1 MLLQHRVILHHRTL
15 ETFRAPHHAAKSG
28 MAVTTA
34 ELIATK
40 PAEPAEHRKA
50 PLLTLVKTV
59 VERPSGL
66 AELLERIA
74 GFHHRGRAAIHPL
87 RRIGVSRLLRVGSGI
102 HAVDAQLGKIAGGL
116 LERRPS
122 LFLLSRQ
129 RQPGLEPGKSRFT
142 EGPHV
147 LNTRAPAAQAFAARI
162 LILRIH
168 NGAACD

>member
-40 PAEPAEHRKA
+40 PAEHREA

-74 GFHHRGRAAIHPL
+74 GFHHRGRAAIQPL
-87 RRIGVSRLLRVGSGI
+87 GRIGVSRRLCVGSGI

-116 LERRPS
+116 IERRPS
-122 LFLLSRQ
+122 LLLLSRQ

-142 EGPHV
+142 E
-147 LNTRAPAAQAFAARI
+147 
-162 LILRIH
+162 
-168 NGAACD
+168 